1 MPGLSSC
8 PYQITRWFPTSLS
21 RRSSVSSVSSDVHY
35 PCSRICVCSFVENIL
50 NTCLVQAA
58 LWSQWGLVL
67 AAGIVAATRVTHR
80 EEVLLS
86 YDRSLTSERGCWN
99 FLPQRH
105 GCECIQRP
113 HLRMAIWPF
122 RAYSFCAVFL
132 FRFINRNRNRRVQ
145 KERLSFERNNFHGDK
160 MADCLISNWKGKSTK
175 TLYENEIRK
184 KIRAT
189 FSTDY
194 LSSSTA
200 LSSSFFLVS
209 LRTCIHGYQQEME
222 SCWDAEQSEEYVV
235 VLSAAAAVLRRR
247 RARRRLFSEL
257 LTKTRK
263 ETKTSMLQQKR
274 KVPTHGFWLYRR
286 TIFDELSGSRL
297 R

>member
-1 MPGLSSC
+1 MFQHVQTLCIC
-8 PYQITRWFPTSLS
+8 P
-21 RRSSVSSVSSDVHY
+21 V
-35 PCSRICVCSFVENIL
+35 
-50 NTCLVQAA
+50 
-58 LWSQWGLVL
+58 
-67 AAGIVAATRVTHR
+67 
-80 EEVLLS
+80 
-86 YDRSLTSERGCWN
+86 SLT
-99 FLPQRH
+99 
-105 GCECIQRP
+105 CIPTQQQAMWRR
-113 HLRMAIWPF
+113 LLAL

-263 ETKTSMLQQKR
+263 ETKTSMLQQKKKGPNPR
-274 KVPTHGFWLYRR
+274 FLVVSPNNFRRVVGFPPTVNQHKPR
-286 TIFDELSGSRL
+286 
-297 R
+297 